1 MKLFV
6 GLGNPGKEYEQTRH
20 NIGFFV
26 IDELAKRWN
35 VSLKTAKF
43 RGLFGTASV
52 FGEKVALCK
61 PLTYMNLSGECVRPL
76 IDFYG
81 IAVEDVVIIYDDL
94 DLPPGKIR
102 LRLKGSSGGHNGVK
116 SLIRHLGTEQFKR
129 IRIGIGRPTNGQ
141 PVADYV
147 LSRFTEEERRAVAEA
162 VARAADAC
170 EQAVTTPFV
179 QVMNDFNE

>member
-1 MKLFV
+1 LKLFV

-61 PLTYMNLSGECVRPL
+61 PLTYMNLSGECVCPL
-76 IDFYG
+76 IDFYD
-81 IAVEDVVIIYDDL
+81 IAVDDVIIIYDDL

-102 LRLKGSSGGHNGVK
+102 LRLKGGSGGHNGVK
-116 SLIRHLGTEQFKR
+116 SIIHHLGTEQFKR

-147 LSRFTEEERRAVAEA
+147 LSRFTEEEKPVVMEA
-162 VARAADAC
+162 VLRAADAC
-170 EQAVTTPFV
+170 EQAVTTPFI

>member
-1 MKLFV
+1 LKLFV

-26 IDELAKRWN
+26 IDELAKRWD

-52 FGEKVALCK
+52 SGEKVALCK

-76 IDFYG
+76 IDYYG
-81 IAVEDVVIIYDDL
+81 IAIEDVIVIYDDL

-116 SLIRHLGTEQFKR
+116 SLIHHLGTEQFKR
-129 IRIGIGRPTNGQ
+129 IRIGIGRPAGGQ

-147 LSRFTEEERRAVAEA
+147 LSRFTEEEKPAVAEA
-162 VARAADAC
+162 VLRAADAC
-170 EQAVTTPFV
+170 EQAVAAPFT
-179 QVMNDFNE
+179 QVMNEFNK

>member
-26 IDELAKRWN
+26 IDELAKRWG
-35 VSLKTAKF
+35 VSLTVAKF
-43 RGLFGTASV
+43 RGLFGTAV
-52 FGEKVALCK
+52 VNGKKVALCK

-76 IDFYG
+76 MDYYG
-81 IAVEDVVIIYDDL
+81 IALDDIIVIYDDL

-147 LSRFTEEERRAVAEA
+147 LSRFTDEEQGAVETA
-162 VARAADAC
+162 VLRAADAC
-170 EQAVTTPFV
+170 EQALSVPFA